1 MRPVVYSCV
10 DASTRGIGWLR
21 SGSDIS
27 YYCNSYQRHN
37 TSGEGNSQYYT
48 LSFTVEFQ
56 HAKDTVLIA
65 YSYPYSV
72 ADYKAHIRDI
82 LHRPYAFDIIRSS
95 RLCTTLGGEN
105 CDLLVITNFKVC
117 FYFWYFSVVTRG
129 NLWILV
135 SLFFELT
142 WLNSYNLCMMNGI
155 STIQIGSMEDDEFSI
170 LPSQLHMLYI
180 PSV

>member
-10 DASTRGIGWLR
+10 DASTRNIGWLR

-27 YYCNSYQRHN
+27 YYVNSFQRNN

-72 ADYKAHIRDI
+72 ADYKGHIRDI
-82 LHRPYAFDIIRSS
+82 LQRPNASDIIRSS
-95 RLCTTLGGEN
+95 RLCVTLGGEN
-105 CDLLVITNFKVC
+105 CDLLVISNFKV
-117 FYFWYFSVVTRG
+117 
-129 NLWILV
+129 
-135 SLFFELT
+135 
-142 WLNSYNLCMMNGI
+142 
-155 STIQIGSMEDDEFSI
+155 Q
-170 LPSQLHMLYI
+170 
-180 PSV
+180 